1 MIQILCAVL
10 SLATGA
16 IFTVQ
21 SAINGRL
28 RTVTANPVF
37 ASLASFGTGVL
48 TLILL
53 IPIFHILGIY
63 QIPALQQLLNLKL
76 WMLSGGVIGTT
87 LVVGSIIIPK
97 RIGFAS
103 YFSMLVAGQLVG
115 SVLCDAVGLFGA
127 EVHMPGPAR
136 VLGVILLLAGAL
148 LVQKRD

>member
-63 QIPALQQLLNLKL
+63 QIPALQQILNLKL
-76 WMLSGGVIGTT
+76 WMLSGGVIGTA

-136 VLGVILLLAGAL
+136 ILGVILLLAGAL
-148 LVQKRD
+148 LVQKHD

>member
-10 SLATGA
+10 SFATGA

-48 TLILL
+48 TLLLL
-53 IPIFHILGIY
+53 IPLFHLLGIY
-63 QIPALQQLLNLKL
+63 QIPAMSQLLQLKL
-76 WMLSGGVIGTT
+76 WMLTGGIIGTV

-103 YFSMLVAGQLVG
+103 YFSMLVTGQLVG
-115 SVLCDAVGLFGA
+115 SVLCDAIGLFGL
-127 EVHMPGPAR
+127 EVHPPGPAR
-136 VLGVILLLAGAL
+136 ILGVVLLLTGAI

>member
-1 MIQILCAVL
+1 MIQILCAFL
-10 SLATGA
+10 SFSTGA

-48 TLILL
+48 TLLLL
-53 IPIFHILGIY
+53 IPLFHLLGIY
-63 QIPALQQLLNLKL
+63 QIPAASQLLNLKL
-76 WMLSGGVIGTT
+76 WMLIGGVIGTA

-103 YFSMLVAGQLVG
+103 YFSMLVTGQLVG
-115 SVLCDAVGLFGA
+115 SVICDATGLFGA
-127 EVHMPGPAR
+127 EVHAPGPAR
-136 VLGVILLLAGAL
+136 ILGVVLLLTGAI